1 MQLLHQLLTL
11 QGKINPPF
19 AGQFNSSPVNMF
31 LKSASDQKK
40 GLDHLKGLR

>member
-11 QGKINPPF
+11 QGKIDPPF

-31 LKSASDQKK
+31 LRSGSDQKK
-40 GLDHLKGLR
+40 GLGLLRGHR